1 MILVIEDD
9 KTINNLLCKVLSDSG
24 YETDSAFD
32 GEEGL
37 YKALNVKCDLILLDL
52 MLPKKTGEEVL
63 RDVRKVSS
71 TPAIVLSAKDQVV
84 NRIELLRLGADDYI
98 SKPFDIDEVILR
110 IEAVLRRTKNSADI
124 SVIEYKD
131 LKLDKESKRVF
142 FKNDEITVTGMEY
155 SILELFLENPNKV
168 FSKRNLFESVTG
180 DAYLS
185 DDNTM
190 NVHISNIRKKIAK
203 YTDEPYIDTVYGMG
217 YRLSK

>member
-37 YKALNVKCDLILLDL
+37 CKALNTKCDLILLDL
-52 MLPKKTGEEVL
+52 MLPQKTGEELL
-63 RDVRKVSS
+63 REVRKVSS

-110 IEAVLRRTKNSADI
+110 IEAVLRRTKNSCDTT
-124 SVIEYKD
+124 VIEYKD
-131 LKLDKESKRVF
+131 LRLDKESKRVF

-168 FSKRNLFESVTG
+168 FSKRNLFESITG
-180 DAYLS
+180 ESYMS

-190 NVHISNIRKKIAK
+190 NVHMSNIRKKIAK
-203 YTDEPYIDTVYGMG
+203 YTDDSYIDTVYGMG

>member
-37 YKALNVKCDLILLDL
+37 GKALNTKCDLILLDL
-52 MLPKKTGEEVL
+52 MLPQKTGEELL
-63 RDVRKVSS
+63 REVRKVSS

-110 IEAVLRRTKNSADI
+110 IEAVLRRTKNSSDTT
-124 SVIEYKD
+124 VIEYKD
-131 LKLDKESKRVF
+131 LRLDKESKRVF

-168 FSKRNLFESVTG
+168 FSKRNLFESITG
-180 DAYLS
+180 ESYMS

-190 NVHISNIRKKIAK
+190 NVHMSNIRKKIAK
-203 YTDEPYIDTVYGMG
+203 YTDDSYIDTVYGMG

>member
-1 MILVIEDD
+1 
-9 KTINNLLCKVLSDSG
+9 
-24 YETDSAFD
+24 
-32 GEEGL
+32 
-37 YKALNVKCDLILLDL
+37 
-52 MLPKKTGEEVL
+52 MLPQKTGEEVL

-71 TPAIVLSAKDQVV
+71 TPAIVLSAKDQVI

-110 IEAVLRRTKNSADI
+110 IEAVLRRTKNSADTP
-124 SVIEYKD
+124 VIEYKD
-131 LKLDKESKRVF
+131 LRLDKESKRVF

-168 FSKRNLFESVTG
+168 FSKRNLFESITG
-180 DAYLS
+180 EAYMS

-190 NVHISNIRKKIAK
+190 NVHMSNIRKKIAK
-203 YTDEPYIDTVYGMG
+203 YTGEPYIDTVYGMG